1 MWQDGN
7 VHSKDDESDLN
18 TLPLVLIVHAA
29 MRFNGGTCIPWR
41 YGLVG
46 AKLDI
51 LFGMESS
58 GFAATEEA
66 RVVRSSL
73 WLLMEKL
80 NAAFT
85 HKRSGH
91 SSSVL
96 F

>member
-46 AKLDI
+46 AKVDI
-51 LFGMESS
+51 
-58 GFAATEEA
+58 
-66 RVVRSSL
+66 
-73 WLLMEKL
+73 
-80 NAAFT
+80 
-85 HKRSGH
+85 
-91 SSSVL
+91 
-96 F
+96 

>member
-66 RVVRSSL
+66 RVVRSNCGDS
-73 WLLMEKL
+73 WK
-80 NAAFT
+80 
-85 HKRSGH
+85 S
-91 SSSVL
+91 
-96 F
+96 